1 MNASFEY
8 GWRPCHSPGTAG
20 SCTCS
25 PWCCRR
31 FATSTLAS
39 LPLILMLNWPHEST
53 HSSRCSVARWLR
65 RPVVEVPPE
74 YFWTESSLP
83 KACNLLET
91 KKMSQLV
98 DMRWEAN
105 LLAEYTCAL
114 WAILLEKRPYISSNM
129 TFSIPSWAHMMTGTV
144 MTMQTSSWRAS
155 TIYSHGCLWSLKA
168 MGYESLSATAR
179 SNGCRGCIVEI
190 EPFVIRMTVAVS
202 RHWFVWCRNW
212 RDGGKDRWRLAT
224 IFKWAHRSILA
235 IMWKCVRPNWRQGTG
250 SWIFGS
256 RFGSRFVELS
266 RIISGTSSTPTA
278 TSRTPSTSLSSGP
291 ATDLVW
297 CSLVLQ
303 SWWQW
308 RRGICS
314 SSLLRQWVSKD
325 ITYHHYFDPGQSPYP
340 YPCRD
345 HDLAVLWCYLEWC
358 KVNTIKSIARTT
370 QTYLSC
376 REAKLER
383 STDLHQ
389 FQIGRSSLN
398 GG

>member
-25 PWCCRR
+25 PWHCRR

-53 HSSRCSVARWLR
+53 HSSRCSVVRWLR

-91 KKMSQLV
+91 KRMSQLV

-114 WAILLEKRPYISSNM
+114 WAILLEKHPYISSNM

-144 MTMQTSSWRAS
+144 MTMRTSSWRAS

-202 RHWFVWCRNW
+202 RHWFTGEMGANTGGDW
-212 RDGGKDRWRLAT
+212 R
-224 IFKWAHRSILA
+224 
-235 IMWKCVRPNWRQGTG
+235 
-250 SWIFGS
+250 
-256 RFGSRFVELS
+256 
-266 RIISGTSSTPTA
+266 
-278 TSRTPSTSLSSGP
+278 PSSSGP
-291 ATDLVW
+291 TEAFSPSCGSAWGPTEGRALAAG
-297 CSLVLQ
+297 S
-303 SWWQW
+303 SAA
-308 RRGICS
+308 GSAAGS
-314 SSLLRQWVSKD
+314 SSSAEASAVPRPRPRPPRGRPLPLCPRALPWTLFDAPWSCKVGDSGGGVSVH
-325 ITYHHYFDPGQSPYP
+325 HHYSGN
-340 YPCRD
+340 
-345 HDLAVLWCYLEWC
+345 E
-358 KVNTIKSIARTT
+358 
-370 QTYLSC
+370 
-376 REAKLER
+376 
-383 STDLHQ
+383 
-389 FQIGRSSLN
+389 
-398 GG
+398 